1 MSERFLEY
9 LRREHSRLEG
19 LIDREMTR
27 PVPDRLV
34 TARLKKLKL
43 ALRDQI
49 TELEHAASD
58 SEAA

>member
-49 TELEHAASD
+49 TELEHAASN